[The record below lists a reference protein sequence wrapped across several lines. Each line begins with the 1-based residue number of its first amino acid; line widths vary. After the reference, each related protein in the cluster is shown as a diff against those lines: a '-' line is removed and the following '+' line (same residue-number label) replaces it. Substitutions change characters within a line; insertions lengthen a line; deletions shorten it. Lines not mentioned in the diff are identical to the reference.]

1 MTGREEKNHVAS
13 HKTHTHT
20 RVNSHH
26 VAASSNS
33 TSCALH
39 NHGRG
44 DSKFAESQQATYLLL
59 TSLSSVTLDADGCRF
74 MHSRINGLLSTV
86 QSIEVSQS
94 LQIVGA
100 HQRHSGAYRD

>member
-1 MTGREEKNHVAS
+1 MWQLAQTP
-13 HKTHTHT
+13 
-20 RVNSHH
+20 RVVLCTITAGGH
-26 VAASSNS
+26 
-33 TSCALH
+33 
-39 NHGRG
+39 
-44 DSKFAESQQATYLLL
+44 SKFAESQQATYLLL

>member
-44 DSKFAESQQATYLLL
+44 TFKVRGESTSYLLL
-59 TSLSSVTLDADGCRF
+59 TSFSSVTLDADGCRF
-74 MHSRINGLLSTV
+74 MHSRINGLLTTV
-86 QSIEVSQS
+86 QSIDVSQS